1 MSRFELFESVFARSG
16 VVAAAWV
23 FGSVARGDARPDS
36 DLDVAVLLSDP
47 AATAVTH
54 RRELF
59 ELAAL
64 LESTS
69 QRHVDLVILTLHD
82 PIIAHRVLSE
92 GVLVHDADPRRRVD
106 FTADA
111 IARYLDW
118 APKYEAAAA
127 RSLKSNRAWAHG
139 EGR

>member
-1 MSRFELFESVFARSG
+1 MSRFEQLESVFARASA
-16 VVAAAWV
+16 VAAAWV
-23 FGSVARGDARPDS
+23 FGSEGRGEARLDS
-36 DLDVAVLLSDP
+36 DLDIAVLLSDP
-47 AATAVTH
+47 AATALTH

-59 ELAAL
+59 ELAAQ
-64 LESTS
+64 LESAS
-69 QRHVDLVILTLHD
+69 QRRVDLVILTLRD

-92 GVLVHDADPRRRVD
+92 GVLVHDANPRRRLD

-111 IARYLDW
+111 IARYFDW

-139 EGR
+139 ESR